1 MIELASTTTRDWAER
16 VLEQPVAL
24 LVDHAHCE
32 LGAAASAQGL
42 IHRHPADQ
50 VLGDRMAALAC
61 EELAHYR
68 QVVRTIDELGGAMS
82 GRSANPYAEGLG
94 RWARETRGD
103 GPTLLDHLLV
113 AAVIEARS
121 YERFCLLADT
131 ARDPRLAG
139 LFAELGPSERGH
151 MTLFPELAR
160 RRFDPA
166 QVEGRMADIARY
178 EARLVSQLEFG
189 PRVHSGEPAPAPV
202 PTETVPTGTVPP
214 AIVPPDQP

>member
-1 MIELASTTTRDWAER
+1 MIDLASTTTRAWAER
-16 VLEQPVAL
+16 VLEQPIEL

-42 IHRHPADQ
+42 VHRHPADHE
-50 VLGDRMAALAC
+50 LGDRMAALAC
-61 EELAHYR
+61 EELTHFR
-68 QVVRTIDELGGAMS
+68 QVVRVIRALGGAMG

-121 YERFCLLADT
+121 YERFCLLAEVATD
-131 ARDPRLAG
+131 ARLAE

-160 RRFDPA
+160 RRFAPD
-166 QVEGRMADIARY
+166 QVERRLADIVAY
-178 EARLVSQLEFG
+178 EARLLADLGFG
-189 PRVHSGEPAPAPV
+189 PRVHSGEPASELAAAPNDL
-202 PTETVPTGTVPP
+202 P
-214 AIVPPDQP
+214 